1 VVYVTKP
8 RIGIVFQRVY
18 RLPSLDELNQCA
30 PTAKANI
37 SNAPTPQVPHTNT
50 DMSVLKVSG
59 EGNHGP
65 TMAKVPVTVS

>member
-30 PTAKANI
+30 PTAKANS

-50 DMSVLKVSG
+50 DMSVL
-59 EGNHGP
+59 
-65 TMAKVPVTVS
+65 